1 MKLNKKQ
8 EEDLRGVFFIVKGQ
22 YKRNCG
28 QSFVN
33 SATGDV
39 NYLGGYDPSSEETS
53 EWYMVLDNIT
63 FNCVCCGSDFNRAV
77 RSIGNAIK
85 RYKTKARYLKELKRR
100 DPRNNV
106 SKPMRC
112 LYEAIYNTYGDFYS
126 DYIEEQEDLA
136 YGDITFKTPLQRT
149 KDIKKKTTV
158 RKLVTPTTTEKKDI
172 EVSKTLRRKA
182 PLKRSLKK
190 LSI

>member
-22 YKRNCG
+22 YRRNCG

-39 NYLGGYDPSSEETS
+39 NHIGGYDPSGDETV

-63 FNCVCCGSDFNRAV
+63 FNCVCSGSDLDRAIKAV
-77 RSIGNAIK
+77 CNVIK
-85 RYKTKARYLKELKRR
+85 RYRTKARYLKDLKGR

-112 LYEAIYNTYGDFYS
+112 LYEEIYNTYGDFYS

-158 RKLVTPTTTEKKDI
+158 RKLVTPTVTEKKDA
-172 EVSKTLRRKA
+172 EVTKTLRKKV

-190 LSI
+190 LSL

>member
-8 EEDLRGVFFIVKGQ
+8 EEDLRGVFFIVKGH
-22 YKRNCG
+22 YRKNCG

-39 NYLGGYDPSSEETS
+39 NHIGGYDPSSEETS

-112 LYEAIYNTYGDFYS
+112 IYQAVYDTYGDFY
-126 DYIEEQEDLA
+126 DEYIEEQEDLA

-158 RKLVTPTTTEKKDI
+158 KRLVTPNTKEKK
-172 EVSKTLRRKA
+172 EVEVKKTIRRKA

>member
-28 QSFVN
+28 QSFIN
-33 SATGDV
+33 DATGDV
-39 NYLGGYDPSSEETS
+39 NHIGGYDPSSEETS
-53 EWYMVLDNIT
+53 EWYMVLDNIAY
-63 FNCVCCGSDFNRAV
+63 NSVYCGSDFNRAIKAV
-77 RSIGNAIK
+77 GNVIK
-85 RYKTKARYLKELKRR
+85 RYKTKARYLKELKGR
-100 DPRNNV
+100 DPRNKV

-112 LYEAIYNTYGDFYS
+112 IHQAVYDTYGDYY
-126 DYIEEQEDLA
+126 DEYIEEQEDLA
-136 YGDITFKTPLQRT
+136 YGDIIFKTPLQRT

-158 RKLVTPTTTEKKDI
+158 RKLVTPNTTEKKDV

>member
-63 FNCVCCGSDFNRAV
+63 FNCVCCGGDFNRAV

-85 RYKTKARYLKELKRR
+85 RYKTKARYLKELEKRDTR
-100 DPRNNV
+100 SKV

-112 LYEAIYNTYGDFYS
+112 LYQAIYNTYGDFY
-126 DYIEEQEDLA
+126 DEYIEEQEDLA

-158 RKLVTPTTTEKKDI
+158 RKLVTPTTTEKKDV
-172 EVSKTLRRKA
+172 EETKTIRRKA

>member
-39 NYLGGYDPSSEETS
+39 NHVGGYDPRSEETS

-63 FNCVCCGSDFNRAV
+63 YNSVYCGGDFNRAV
-77 RSIGNAIK
+77 RSIGNTIK
-85 RYKTKARYLKELKRR
+85 RHKTKARYLKSLKER
-100 DPRNNV
+100 DTRSNV

-112 LYEAIYNTYGDFYS
+112 LYETIYNTFGDYFS

-158 RKLVTPTTTEKKDI
+158 RKLVTPTVTEKKDI
-172 EVSKTLRRKA
+172 EVSKTLKKKV

>member
-8 EEDLRGVFFIVKGQ
+8 EEDLRGVFFILKGQ

-63 FNCVCCGSDFNRAV
+63 FNCVCCGGDFNRAV

-85 RYKTKARYLKELKRR
+85 RYKTKARYLKELEKRDTR
-100 DPRNNV
+100 SKV

-112 LYEAIYNTYGDFYS
+112 LYQAIYNTYGDFY
-126 DYIEEQEDLA
+126 DEYIEEQEDLA

-158 RKLVTPTTTEKKDI
+158 RKLVTPTTTEKKDV
-172 EVSKTLRRKA
+172 EETKTIRRKA

>member
-8 EEDLRGVFFIVKGQ
+8 EEDLRGVFFIVKGH
-22 YKRNCG
+22 YRKNCG

-33 SATGDV
+33 SATGEV
-39 NYLGGYDPSSEETS
+39 NHIGGYDPSSEETS
-53 EWYMVLDNIT
+53 EWYMVLDSIT
-63 FNCVCCGSDFNRAV
+63 FNCVCCGGDFNRV
-77 RSIGNAIK
+77 IKSIGNVIK
-85 RYKTKARYLKELKRR
+85 RYKTKARYLKELEKR
-100 DPRNNV
+100 DNRNMV

-112 LYEAIYNTYGDFYS
+112 LYQAVYDT
-126 DYIEEQEDLA
+126 

-158 RKLVTPTTTEKKDI
+158 KRLVTPNTTEKK
-172 EVSKTLRRKA
+172 EVEVKKTIRKKA

>member
-63 FNCVCCGSDFNRAV
+63 FNCVCCGGDFNKAV

-85 RYKTKARYLKELKRR
+85 RYKTKARYLKELEKRDTR
-100 DPRNNV
+100 SKV

-112 LYEAIYNTYGDFYS
+112 LYQAIYDTYGDFY
-126 DYIEEQEDLA
+126 DEYIEEQEDLA

-158 RKLVTPTTTEKKDI
+158 RKLVTPTTTEKKDV
-172 EVSKTLRRKA
+172 EETKTIRRKA

>member
-39 NYLGGYDPSSEETS
+39 NHIGGYNPSSEETS
-53 EWYMVLDNIT
+53 DRYMVLDNIT
-63 FNCVCCGSDFNRAV
+63 YNSVYCGGDFNRAV
-77 RSIGNAIK
+77 KSIGNVIK
-85 RYKTKARYLKELKRR
+85 RYKTKARYLKELKER
-100 DPRNNV
+100 DTRSNV

-112 LYEAIYNTYGDFYS
+112 IYEAIYNTYGDYY
-126 DYIEEQEDLA
+126 DEYIEEQEDLA

-158 RKLVTPTTTEKKDI
+158 KRLVTPNTTEKKDV
-172 EVSKTLRRKA
+172 EVSKTLRKKA

>member
-8 EEDLRGVFFIVKGQ
+8 DEDLRGVFFIVKGQ

-28 QSFVN
+28 QSFIN
-33 SATGDV
+33 EATGDV
-39 NYLGGYDPSSEETS
+39 NHIGGYDPSSGETS
-53 EWYMVLDNIT
+53 ERYMVLDNIT
-63 FNCVCCGSDFNRAV
+63 YNSVYCGGDFNGAV
-77 RSIGNAIK
+77 KSIGNVIK
-85 RYKTKARYLKELKRR
+85 RYKTKARYLKELKER
-100 DPRNNV
+100 DTRSNV

-112 LYEAIYNTYGDFYS
+112 IYEAIYNTYGDFYS

-158 RKLVTPTTTEKKDI
+158 KRLVTPNTTEKKDV
-172 EVSKTLRRKA
+172 EVSKTIRKKA

>member
-8 EEDLRGVFFIVKGQ
+8 EEDLRGVFFIVKGR
-22 YKRNCG
+22 YKKNCG
-28 QSFVN
+28 QSFIN
-33 SATGDV
+33 EATGDV
-39 NYLGGYDPSSEETS
+39 NHIGGYDPSSEDTV

-63 FNCVCCGSDFNRAV
+63 FNCVCSGSDLDRAIKAV
-77 RSIGNAIK
+77 GNVIK
-85 RYKTKARYLKELKRR
+85 RYKTEARYLKELKER
-100 DPRNNV
+100 DTRSNV
-106 SKPMRC
+106 SNPMRC

-158 RKLVTPTTTEKKDI
+158 RKLVTPTTTEKNDV